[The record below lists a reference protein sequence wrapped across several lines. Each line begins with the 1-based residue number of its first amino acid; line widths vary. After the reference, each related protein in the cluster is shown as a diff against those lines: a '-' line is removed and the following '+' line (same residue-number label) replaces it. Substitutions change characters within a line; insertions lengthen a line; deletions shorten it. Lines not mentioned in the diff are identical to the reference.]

1 MTDATV
7 AAGMF
12 AATNVDDL
20 VVLVALFGDR
30 GTRDRDVVVGQA
42 LGIGALTIASALL
55 ARVALALPDTVV
67 ALLGL
72 APVVL
77 GVRLWWRR
85 RHHSPD
91 DDAERPG
98 LGLRAVAAVTIAN
111 GGDNV
116 AVYTPVLTTASLAG
130 TVTTAVVFAVGT
142 TVWLVAARALVRQRH
157 VGARVASWGGR
168 ILPYVLVAIGVA
180 VIAHHT

>member
-1 MTDATV
+1 
-7 AAGMF
+7 MF

-20 VVLVALFGDR
+20 VVLIALFGDR

-42 LGIGALTIASALL
+42 LGIAVLTTASAVL

-72 APVVL
+72 LPVVL

-85 RHHSPD
+85 RHRDPD
-91 DDAERPG
+91 DDVERPG

-116 AVYTPVLTTASLAG
+116 AVYTPVLTTASIAG
-130 TVTTAVVFAVGT
+130 TATTVAVFAVGT

-157 VGARVASWGGR
+157 VGGRVATWGGR

-180 VIAHHT
+180 VVAHHT